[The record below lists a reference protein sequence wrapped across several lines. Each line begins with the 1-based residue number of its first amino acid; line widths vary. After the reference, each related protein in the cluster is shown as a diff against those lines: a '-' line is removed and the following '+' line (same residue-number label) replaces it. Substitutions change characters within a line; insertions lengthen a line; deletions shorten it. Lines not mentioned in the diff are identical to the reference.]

1 LERGTSKTSWN
12 ATFQNAGFARRAAL
26 RCRAACD
33 PGKNFLSG
41 ASRGLFGNRNR
52 GTRLELRARW
62 ANSNPNR
69 NSKTNADSNPNSNS
83 KTNAD
88 SNPNSNSKT
97 NADSNPNSNSKTNA
111 DSNPNSNSKTNA
123 DSNPN
128 PHSNIDADS
137 YIDTNVDSNP
147 NSAADADS
155 ISNANPNSTSGNGA
169 SRGVCHRQLR
179 GGRPRRGA

>member
-69 NSKTNADSNPNSNS
+69 NSKTNADSNPNS
-83 KTNAD
+83 
-88 SNPNSNSKT
+88 
-97 NADSNPNSNSKTNA
+97 KTNA

-128 PHSNIDADS
+128 PHSNINADS

-147 NSAADADS
+147 NCNPAADADSYINTNVDTNPNCNPAADADS

-179 GGRPRRGA
+179 GGCPRRGA

>member
-69 NSKTNADSNPNSNS
+69 NSKTNADSNPNR
-83 KTNAD
+83 
-88 SNPNSNSKT
+88 
-97 NADSNPNSNSKTNA
+97 NSKTNA

-128 PHSNIDADS
+128 PHSNINADS

-147 NSAADADS
+147 NCNPAADADSYINTNTNVDSNPNCNPAADTDS

-179 GGRPRRGA
+179 GGCPRRGA